1 MTARRVASTDGWR
14 ASAQVA
20 GRAVWCGARE
30 IGVSAWAVVRWLWRH
45 TWWVFALTAAAFV
58 LALLRGQALGI
69 ATVMVGWVLPAVGLS
84 LWRRHL
90 PVSYDKRVAGP
101 LRRRRYR
108 RWANESWYA
117 VAKGCGL
124 GVTDTIDRRN
134 LKGERWSEKV
144 IRVPALRSVQA
155 TDTALFITA
164 RALVGQTSDDLA
176 AIAPA
181 VGDAA
186 AAQSARARVVGPGMV
201 RFELRMR
208 EHLAQAFTAQVPVP
222 PEAGKVWIGYVEVG
236 RREDACPWWLR
247 LVERHTL
254 VVGCSGSG
262 KGSIVWGVSGQLA
275 PAVAGGL
282 VRLYGID
289 LKYGVELSMGRRLF
303 TALATTEAQ
312 ALEMLKRLDRL
323 VEERG
328 EAIAGHARS
337 HVATRASPFVVLVI
351 DELASLT
358 AYMSDNDA
366 RKEAARLLSSILSKG
381 RAFGVV
387 IIGAIQDPRK
397 ETIPARGLFTQ
408 TVALRL
414 RSAAEVSMVLGEGMQ
429 EAAPAHKISDAQ
441 PGTAYVVE
449 EDGSTSKVRAAYW
462 PDDVIRA
469 TAQRYPSPYTE
480 SLEADPTDETS
491 TTTPPPTTEAKGDS
505 AEKMPRKPRA
515 PRKPRTTSEESAA

>member
-1 MTARRVASTDGWR
+1 MMRSEQVQQSRLTASR
-14 ASAQVA
+14 
-20 GRAVWCGARE
+20 GAMSVVRSLGCE
-30 IGVSAWAVVRWLWRH
+30 VGLSIWAAMRWLWRH
-45 TWWVFALTAAAFV
+45 TQWVFVVTALAFV
-58 LALLRGQALGI
+58 IALFVGQGSGVVMVALG
-69 ATVMVGWVLPAVGLS
+69 WVVPAVGLS
-84 LWRRHL
+84 LWQRHRPLSYEKWVGGPSRRH
-90 PVSYDKRVAGP
+90 
-101 LRRRRYR
+101 RYR
-108 RWANESWYA
+108 RWARSSWRT

-124 GVTDTIDRRN
+124 GVTHTVKRSN
-134 LKGERWSEKV
+134 LKGEDWTEKV
-144 IRVPALRSVQA
+144 TRVPALKSVQA

-164 RALVGQTSDDLA
+164 RAMVGQTSDDLA

-186 AAQSARARVVGPGMV
+186 AAQSARARIIGPGMV

-208 EHLAQAFTAQVPVP
+208 EHLAEAFTAQVPVP
-222 PEAGKVWIGYVEVG
+222 PEPGKVWIDHVEVG
-236 RREDACPWWLR
+236 RREDASPWWLR

-275 PAVAGGL
+275 PAVASGL

-303 TALATTEAQ
+303 TALATNEEQ
-312 ALEMLKRLDRL
+312 ALETLKRLDRL
-323 VEERG
+323 VKERG
-328 EAIAGHARS
+328 EAMAGHARS
-337 HVATRASPFVVLVI
+337 HVATSESPFVVLVI

-358 AYMSDNDA
+358 AYMSDNNA
-366 RKEAARLLSSILSKG
+366 RREAARLLSSILTKG

-414 RSAAEVSMVLGEGMQ
+414 RSASEVSMVLGEGMQ
-429 EAAPAHKISDAQ
+429 DVAPAHKISDAQ
-441 PGTAYVVE
+441 PGTAFVVE

-462 PDDVIRA
+462 PDGVIRA
-469 TAQRYPSPYTE
+469 TADRYPTPHVE
-480 SLEADPTDETS
+480 SLDPVPE
-491 TTTPPPTTEAKGDS
+491 TTETDSTDAPTGETKGS
-505 AEKMPRKPRA
+505 PEKKSRKPRA
-515 PRKPRTTSEESAA
+515 PRKPRATGEESAA